1 MNAQNIPS
9 HAVDIRHM
17 FRATPRQEEFRDTNS
32 DNEIKLKSFERLQLS
47 SGEFTDCSDIK
58 VGDIIQTYAGHAKI
72 INICGDTDIVF
83 TLEECNES

>member
-47 SGEFTDCSDIK
+47 SGQFVDCSDIK
-58 VGDIIQTYAGHAKI
+58 VGDIIQTDAGHAKI